1 MWGFEPKGGAVQA
14 RMVVALSHENGVG
27 LDARSNDKKWLWLTS
42 DLQSFPLA
50 HGEKVGAIV
59 LANDLA
65 HFRCQ
70 GKGARAFFQRGV
82 CVSVKHGMVT
92 TDFDDV
98 AALDLKL
105 LLQEIGQSDFADE
118 TQALGIFFVRRGQ
131 SEFMGQLAHFGLL
144 QFSNGKKG
152 ARQLCLVELAQ
163 EIALVFVA
171 VCPSQK
177 VVHARLVCG
186 LSLIHI

>member
-1 MWGFEPKGGAVQA
+1 MWGFEPKGSAVQS

-27 LDARSNDKKWLWLTS
+27 LDARSNDEQWLWLSS

-70 GKGARAFFQRGV
+70 GKGARAFFQRDV
-82 CVSVKHGMVT
+82 CVSVEHGMVT

-131 SEFMGQLAHFGLL
+131 SEFMGQLAHFWLL
-144 QFSNGKKG
+144 Q
-152 ARQLCLVELAQ
+152 
-163 EIALVFVA
+163 
-171 VCPSQK
+171 
-177 VVHARLVCG
+177 
-186 LSLIHI
+186 LIG